1 MQLDQNPFFRK
12 QITSWYDSNFACW
25 TIMVLMVFVF
35 IFAMAGI
42 IIGSDTE
49 EFQEYIGFPTFLSV
63 LCLFLVL
70 KIALRIKR
78 RSKNG

>member
-1 MQLDQNPFFRK
+1 
-12 QITSWYDSNFACW
+12 
-25 TIMVLMVFVF
+25 MVLMVFVF

>member
-25 TIMVLMVFVF
+25 TIMV
-35 IFAMAGI
+35 
-42 IIGSDTE
+42 E
-49 EFQEYIGFPTFLSV
+49 KFQEYIGFPTFLSV